1 MEIPLYFDFDRGLA
15 FRHPPQLTGIRDLAE
30 RMAASAIRIR
40 ATRGAMR
47 LSDGRLIV
55 EAESIARRRSEDIQ
69 RLLRGLGIDAPIEAE
84 WSSDPAPADGV
95 DDWMSRGV
103 VVTLVP

>member
-1 MEIPLYFDFDRGLA
+1 
-15 FRHPPQLTGIRDLAE
+15 
-30 RMAASAIRIR
+30 
-40 ATRGAMR
+40 MR